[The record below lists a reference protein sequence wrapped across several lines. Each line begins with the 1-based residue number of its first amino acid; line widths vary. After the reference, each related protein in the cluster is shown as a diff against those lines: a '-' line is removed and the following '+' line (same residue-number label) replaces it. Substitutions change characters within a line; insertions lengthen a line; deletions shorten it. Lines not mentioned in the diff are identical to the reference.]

1 MQAVPPR
8 VLLGNLEPIFRLGLR
23 AVLTEAGIDVIG
35 QEQQAQRIVTETTRL
50 APDAV
55 VLDRDDELSRTLC
68 ARVRTASPRTTVI
81 LWARDETHVEVL
93 SPGSRT
99 ARLVSQSALEDLRS
113 ELEASRT
120 DHLVEE

>member
-1 MQAVPPR
+1 M
-8 VLLGNLEPIFRLGLR
+8 
-23 AVLTEAGIDVIG
+23 IG

-68 ARVRTASPRTTVI
+68 ARVQTASPRTTVI